1 MLYGLSFLKL
11 FEGHS
16 GSWLLR
22 VDNHNFGKTAHLNS
36 QTEIIGIVFLNLE
49 MVVTEDTASNRWK
62 K

>member
-1 MLYGLSFLKL
+1 MLYGLSFPKL

-22 VDNHNFGKTAHLNS
+22 VDHHNFGKTSHLNS
-36 QTEIIGIVFLNLE
+36 QTEIIGIVFLKLGL
-49 MVVTEDTASNRWK
+49 VVTEDTASSKWK